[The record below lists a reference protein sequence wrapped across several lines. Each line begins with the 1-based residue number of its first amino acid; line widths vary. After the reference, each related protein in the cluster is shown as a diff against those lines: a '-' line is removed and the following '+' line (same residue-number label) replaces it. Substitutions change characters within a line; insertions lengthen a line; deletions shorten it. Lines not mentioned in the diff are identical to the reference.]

1 MKLYLVQHGDSLPKE
16 TDPDRS
22 LSKKGRA
29 DVTRLAAFL
38 KGRVRAARV
47 IHSGK
52 TRARQTAE
60 LLAAAIAPDQKIDVL
75 SGINPMDPTAPVA
88 EQAQHWNEDTLMVG
102 HLPFMGKLVAR
113 LVNGAEEPGI
123 VAYRPGSV
131 ACLERSDDGRWT
143 VVWMLRP
150 ELLSEQF

>member
-1 MKLYLVQHGDSLPKE
+1 VKLYLVQHGDSLPKE
-16 TDPDRS
+16 TDPNRP

-38 KGRVRAARV
+38 KGRVRAART

-52 TRARQTAE
+52 TRARQTTE
-60 LLAAAIAPDQKIDVL
+60 LLAAAIAPGQKIEVL
-75 SGINPMDPTAPVA
+75 SGIDPMDPTAPVA
-88 EQAQHWNEDTLMVG
+88 EQVQHWNEDTLIVG
-102 HLPFMGKLVAR
+102 HLPFMCKLVAR

-123 VAYRPGSV
+123 VAYQPGSV